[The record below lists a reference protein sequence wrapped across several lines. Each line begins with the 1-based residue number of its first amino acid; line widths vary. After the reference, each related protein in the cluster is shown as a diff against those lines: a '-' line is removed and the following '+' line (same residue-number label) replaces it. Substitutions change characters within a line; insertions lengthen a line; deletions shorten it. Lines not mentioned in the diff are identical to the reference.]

1 MRLFT
6 KIKIGVVLTVI
17 IGAGA
22 YVGWMVATPLQ
33 RRMIA
38 AGILA
43 VFGLVAYLTIETED
57 ETSGREGYETSWLSS
72 KISSISSRRSSD
84 PDVVPVDR
92 VDKRDPGAP
101 RTPKIDTDTSV
112 ITLGQTGRGKSSF
125 VKSVVDDWDYAGY
138 GVIAHALSEGR
149 GNEFEEFFRD
159 RSEAPIHRLSSRHST
174 HRWNPFDDFD
184 RSMQSMKAISDGIW
198 TSRNSVETGWSD
210 SARAMLTAALA
221 VTSARHGDFA
231 YLPRVLED
239 DPQQIVEDCA
249 QLPQGTIVTSSLSS
263 MSESDLGTA
272 YSNLMSEIQPL
283 LLSEI
288 FDEDLPTISLT
299 EYYDEPLG
307 YIILDNIREDSYAR
321 PFWRFL
327 LQTAINKSMSHGQR
341 QYFVLDEFDKL
352 PPISNLDE
360 LVSAGRSAWS
370 TAVLAAQD
378 VHQLEAT
385 YPDLGRSIYSNCP
398 NRAIFACGDEDT
410 AELALSALGRDE
422 VTQTSISQTAGENI
436 NPKQG
441 MSRQRTEKYPLTNA
455 ELMNLGVGEALIHS
469 PQGWWVGKITE
480 PDL

>member
-1 MRLFT
+1 MRLKT
-6 KIKIGVVLTVI
+6 KLIIVG
-17 IGAGA
+17 IGALGLAGA
-22 YVGWMVATPLQ
+22 WYSATPLQ
-33 RRMIA
+33 RR
-38 AGILA
+38 LA
-43 VFGLVAYLTIETED
+43 VVGVLAVIGLVASQWIKTED
-57 ETSGREGYETSWLSS
+57 ETSGREGYETSWISS
-72 KISSISSRRSSD
+72 KIASISSSRSD
-84 PDVVPVDR
+84 EADVVPVDR
-92 VDKRDPGAP
+92 IKKRDYDAP
-101 RTPKIDTDTSV
+101 RVPRIDTDTSV
-112 ITLGQTGRGKSSF
+112 IALGQTGRGKSSF
-125 VKSVVDDWDYAGY
+125 VKSVVSDWDHTGM
-138 GVIAHALSEGR
+138 GMIAHALSEGS
-149 GNEFEEFFRD
+149 GNEFEQFFAERMHPD
-159 RSEAPIHRLSSRHST
+159 DTIYRLSSQYST
-174 HRWNPFDDFD
+174 HRWNPFDDFN

-231 YLPRVLED
+231 YLPKVLED
-239 DPQQIVEDCA
+239 DPVDIVEDCA

-299 EYYDEPLG
+299 EYFDEPLG
-307 YIILDNIREDSYAR
+307 YIILDNIREDTYAR

-327 LQTAINKSMSHGQR
+327 IQTAISKSMSHDHR
-341 QYFVLDEFDKL
+341 QYFVIDEFDKL

-360 LVSAGRSAWS
+360 LVSAGRSAHS

-422 VTQTSISQTAGENI
+422 VTQTTVSHSTDRDINKSQGI
-436 NPKQG
+436 N
-441 MSRQRTEKYPLTNA
+441 RQRTEKYPLTHN
-455 ELMNLGVGEALIHS
+455 ELMTLNVGEALLHS
-469 PQGWWVGKITE
+469 QQGWWLAKITE